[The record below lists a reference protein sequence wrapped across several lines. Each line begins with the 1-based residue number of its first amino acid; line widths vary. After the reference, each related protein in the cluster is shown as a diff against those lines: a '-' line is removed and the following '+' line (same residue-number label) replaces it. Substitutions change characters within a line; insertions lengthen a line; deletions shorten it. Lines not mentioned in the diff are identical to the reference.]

1 MMNFD
6 LFQFEEYCKSCMDI
20 IPPRPEPRRI
30 RILEKIE
37 AEENN
42 S

>member
-1 MMNFD
+1 
-6 LFQFEEYCKSCMDI
+6 MDI